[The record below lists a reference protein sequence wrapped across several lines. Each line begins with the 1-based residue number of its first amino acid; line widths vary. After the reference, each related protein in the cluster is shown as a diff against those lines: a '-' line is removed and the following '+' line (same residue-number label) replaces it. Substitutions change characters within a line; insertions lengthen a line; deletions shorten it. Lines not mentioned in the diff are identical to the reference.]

1 MWLILGHFSPPKK
14 NLALYMLHCL
24 LICCQDVK
32 ICRKTRKQ
40 KHQGGGRGGLILFA
54 CLGFN
59 SKLAILNLQ
68 TDTYNKYF
76 QKNFLLPIK
85 G

>member
-1 MWLILGHFSPPKK
+1 
-14 NLALYMLHCL
+14 
-24 LICCQDVK
+24 
-32 ICRKTRKQ
+32 
-40 KHQGGGRGGLILFA
+40 LFA